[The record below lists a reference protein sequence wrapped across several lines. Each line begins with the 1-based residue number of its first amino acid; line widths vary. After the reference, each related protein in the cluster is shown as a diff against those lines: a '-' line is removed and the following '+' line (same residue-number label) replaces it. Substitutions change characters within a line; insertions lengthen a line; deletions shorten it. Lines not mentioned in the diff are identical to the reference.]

1 MSIPFHAH
9 GWPDILPVRY
19 FHQVFALPAPVAD
32 IAYQNKT
39 VIYDLLFKA
48 SALPIMR
55 PALWSLRN
63 EKRAC
68 IAARGFLLQVHSHL
82 AMLIKKAT
90 AGIKIPVIIGR

>member
-9 GWPDILPVRY
+9 GWPDILPVQY
-19 FHQVFALPAPVAD
+19 FHQVFTLPAPVAD

-55 PALWSLRN
+55 PALVRDQHLRD
-63 EKRAC
+63 RTGL
-68 IAARGFLLQVHSHL
+68 ARN
-82 AMLIKKAT
+82 
-90 AGIKIPVIIGR
+90 